1 MWTSMWSRYLGPPE
15 NGQMEKMAQPDM
27 GSSFPQIYMDWET
40 KVKQHL
46 EDIIWFWVKKMIE
59 T

>member
-1 MWTSMWSRYLGPPE
+1 MWSRYLGPPE